1 MSTACDRGAQGE
13 RTHSERRQRG
23 VVVIGD
29 DNLTEIERNKRISD
43 EYQRISIYFESLD
56 ENEKAVIDPLIRN
69 AAFMRITLD
78 DLQEIIAEQ
87 GPVEAYQNGQYQS
100 GVKQSAA
107 LQSYNST
114 MKVYA
119 AVVKNLFGLLPKM
132 ERPPVSVAF
141 ERLEQTK
148 KEREEEREEER
159 RRVKAEFDAAVAYQA
174 WQKAEEAAGR
184 KVTMGF
190 GQWRREFNR

>member
-1 MSTACDRGAQGE
+1 M
-13 RTHSERRQRG
+13 
-23 VVVIGD
+23 
-29 DNLTEIERNKRISD
+29 TELDRNKKIFE

-69 AAFMRITLD
+69 AAFQRVALD

-87 GPVEAYQNGQYQS
+87 GPIESYQNGQYQS
-100 GVKQSAA
+100 GLKQSAA

-132 ERPPVSVAF
+132 KRPAVTPFVD
-141 ERLEQTK
+141 
-148 KEREEEREEER
+148 EETAEER
-159 RRVKAEFDAAVAYQA
+159 RERLKREQQTFAE
-174 WQKAEEAAGR
+174 WQKEH
-184 KVTMGF
+184 GF
-190 GQWRREFNR
+190 ET

>member
-1 MSTACDRGAQGE
+1 MPATGACQAGT
-13 RTHSERRQRG
+13 THSERRQRG
-23 VVVIGD
+23 VVIGD

-43 EYQRISIYFESLD
+43 EYQRISIYYESLD

-69 AAFMRITLD
+69 AAFMRVALD

-87 GPVEAYQNGQYQS
+87 GPVEAYQNGANQF

-119 AVVKNLFGLLPKM
+119 AVIKNLFGLLPKM

-174 WQKAEEAAGR
+174 WQKAEEDAGR